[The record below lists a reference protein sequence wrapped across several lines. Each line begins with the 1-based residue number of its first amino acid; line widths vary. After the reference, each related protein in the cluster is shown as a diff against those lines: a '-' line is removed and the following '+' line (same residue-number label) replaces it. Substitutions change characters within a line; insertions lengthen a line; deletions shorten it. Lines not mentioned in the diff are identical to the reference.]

1 MAFKIIIT
9 APVHPFLLD
18 TFKEKGYIIQYEP
31 AISYEALMGCI
42 DTANGLIVTTRL
54 KIDAAILAKANQL
67 QWVGRI
73 GSGMELIDTEFAATK
88 NILCV
93 SSPEGNS
100 TTVGEHTLGLLLSL
114 MNRIHSAY
122 IEVKEGKWIRDANRA
137 DELTGKTVG
146 IIGLGNTGAAFAK
159 VLSGFDVEI
168 LAHDIYKTGFE
179 TAQIKAASMEMIQ
192 EKADVISLH
201 LPLTHLT
208 HHYANAAF
216 FSRLKKK
223 PYFISTCRGPVTET
237 AAVLEAIQNQQIRGV
252 GLDVLEKEPIDLHTG
267 QEMAVLEALM
277 MRPNCIITPH
287 IAGYSHEAY
296 YKMSKV
302 VLEKLGII

>member
-1 MAFKIIIT
+1 MALKIIIT

-18 TFKEKGYIIQYEP
+18 TLEEKGYTIQYEP
-31 AISYEALMGCI
+31 AISHEALMNCI
-42 DTANGLIVTTRL
+42 DTAHGLIVTTRL
-54 KIDAAILAKANQL
+54 KIDASILSKANEL
-67 QWVGRI
+67 KWIGRI

-88 NILCV
+88 NIQCV
-93 SSPEGNS
+93 SSPEGNR
-100 TTVGEHTLGLLLSL
+100 TTVGEHALGLLLSL

-122 IEVKEGKWIRDANRA
+122 QEVKEGKWIRDANRA

-146 IIGLGNTGAAFAK
+146 IIGLGNTGSAFAK

-179 TAQIKAASMEMIQ
+179 TTQIKAASLEMIQ

-208 HHYANAAF
+208 HHYANTAF
-216 FSRLKKK
+216 FNRLQKK
-223 PYFISTCRGPVTET
+223 PYFISTCRGSVTET
-237 AAVLEAIQNQQIRGV
+237 TAVLEAIQNQQIRGV
-252 GLDVLEKEPIDLHTG
+252 GLDVLEKEPISLHTG

-277 MRPNCIITPH
+277 QHPNCIITPH

-296 YKMSKV
+296 YKMSKL